1 MALKEF
7 QVSNRWWDGLFGGGH
22 TTATDPGQR
31 GWRAALTG
39 PGSKVL
45 VIGRRGAAGCISVM
59 QLSEGRLDVAI
70 YDEATPESVASVVKG
85 GGRALADCY
94 RVVDQ
99 ITGWSLPFIAEVENG

>member
-1 MALKEF
+1 
-7 QVSNRWWDGLFGGGH
+7 
-22 TTATDPGQR
+22 
-31 GWRAALTG
+31 
-39 PGSKVL
+39 
-45 VIGRRGAAGCISVM
+45 M

-94 RVVDQ
+94 RVVDP